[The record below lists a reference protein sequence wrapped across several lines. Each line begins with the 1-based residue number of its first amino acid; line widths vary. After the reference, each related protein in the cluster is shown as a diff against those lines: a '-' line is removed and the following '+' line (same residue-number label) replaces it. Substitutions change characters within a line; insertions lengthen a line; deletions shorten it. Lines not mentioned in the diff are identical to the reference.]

1 VRASPREFA
10 EFNGLLATVVD
21 RRLPLAPAFGLL
33 AGVVRTA
40 GLRDALRGVGRGLD
54 EGMALPDALGRYPE
68 VFPAD
73 YCGLV
78 RASSDSDRLADVL
91 RTIQT
96 HHLLRARIQAKFF
109 RLFLYVVSGVIL
121 GELALGSALM
131 MNGYI
136 GGMYAEV
143 TAQLGIVDAPELN
156 PATFRQF
163 TTALMI
169 ALPVGFLVLGLLYK
183 LLQRWTG
190 AGWIGYALPVW
201 GSIQKSR
208 DLARFCCAVG
218 LRLRS
223 GAPMVEALHGGCDA
237 VANRR
242 FRQLVDGLVRRVSEG
257 ESLSTALY
265 YDRFFPKTLSWG
277 ISLAEE
283 NGELPRALDTFAGLY
298 NQQMERGFE
307 LLHELLTPLG
317 ILTIGNVVLLAALM
331 VLSPLF
337 VMIKISETLSNK

>member
-1 VRASPREFA
+1 LA

-33 AGVVRTA
+33 AGVVRSA
-40 GLRDALRGVGRGLD
+40 GLREALRGVGRGLD
-54 EGMALPDALGRYPE
+54 EGLTLPDALGRYPE

-78 RASSDSDRLADVL
+78 RAGSDSDRLADVL
-91 RTIQT
+91 RAIQT
-96 HHLLRARIQAKFF
+96 QHLLRARIQAKFF

-131 MNGYI
+131 MNGYV
-136 GGMYAEV
+136 GGIYAEV
-143 TAQLGIVDAPELN
+143 MTQMGMMDAPDLN
-156 PATFRQF
+156 PTTFMEF
-163 TTALMI
+163 TTALML
-169 ALPVGFLVLGLLYK
+169 ALPLGFLLVGLLYK
-183 LLQRWTG
+183 VLQRWAG

-208 DLARFCCAVG
+208 DLARFSCAVG

-223 GAPMVEALHGGCDA
+223 GAPLVEALRGGRDA

-242 FRQLVDGLVRRVSEG
+242 FRRLAEGLVRRVSEG
-257 ESLSTALY
+257 ESLSSALY

-317 ILTIGNVVLLAALM
+317 ILTIGNVALLAALM

-337 VMIKISETLSNK
+337 IMIRISETLSNK